1 MKPNIGI
8 TDKNLKEIC
17 ALLNNSLA
25 DSHILYF
32 KLRKYHWNLK
42 GDNFMELHKLFESQ
56 YTEMQEAIDEIAER
70 VSQLGGVAIG
80 TTAEFSKLSSLK
92 ESPGKNPADNME
104 MIRELLE
111 DHETIIRSLRKS
123 VENAGEKF
131 GDEGT
136 ADFLTGL
143 MENHEKMAW
152 ILRRYFK

>member
-56 YTEMQEAIDEIAER
+56 YTEVQEAIDEIAER

-80 TTAEFSKLSSLK
+80 TTSEFSKLSSLK
-92 ESPGKNPADNME
+92 ENPGKNPEDNME
-104 MIRELLE
+104 MIKELLG

-123 VENAGEKF
+123 IDAIGEKF

-143 MENHEKMAW
+143 MEDHEKMAW